1 MLGTGR
7 WGFER
12 KPGVHLLVEGH
23 TGRSCMTALGIL
35 LITMGLALVCVGLL
49 VWGRA
54 PHTEVDEPHEFRV
67 VLDALQDEDRG
78 NENAD

>member
-1 MLGTGR
+1 
-7 WGFER
+7 
-12 KPGVHLLVEGH
+12 
-23 TGRSCMTALGIL
+23 MTALGIL